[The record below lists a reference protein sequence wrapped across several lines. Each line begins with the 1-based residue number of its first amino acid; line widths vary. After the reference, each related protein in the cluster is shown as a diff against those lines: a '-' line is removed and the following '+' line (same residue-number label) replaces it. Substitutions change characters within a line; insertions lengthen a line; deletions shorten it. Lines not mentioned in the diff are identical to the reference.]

1 MSGRIFSSIGFEHII
16 LKGNNALPVFLDS
29 EDKKYFLNLFMSKKK
44 DSTIF
49 ISYCLMSNHIHLVI
63 KEDNPEEISKLIEN
77 TLKPYVSWFN
87 QKYNRNN
94 SLFKKRFYNEPI
106 EDEIQLLN
114 TIKYVHKNPVAA
126 GMVSTVE
133 QYPWSSYKE
142 YKGII
147 AKNRIDLEYVSN
159 IISLD
164 QVLAENKKFFEDDS
178 KNEKYTDSYEYV
190 ANLVKDFFDSL
201 GIDCSIYDIKKM
213 NNEYQIKLLKYLYET
228 KRCKRKTIAKVTG
241 MSENYIYKL
250 LLKEI

>member
-126 GMVSTVE
+126 GMVHSVE

-147 AKNRIDLEYVSN
+147 AKNRIDLEYVSS
-159 IISLD
+159 IISIE
-164 QVLAENKKFFEDDS
+164 QVILENRKFFEDDS

-190 ANLVKDFFDSL
+190 ANCIEEFIEVNALNHH
-201 GIDCSIYDIKKM
+201 IYDIKKM
-213 NNEYQIKLLKYLYET
+213 NREFQIKLIEYL
-228 KRCKRKTIAKVTG
+228 RVDRNCKRKDIMKVTG

-250 LLKEI
+250 LSKEI